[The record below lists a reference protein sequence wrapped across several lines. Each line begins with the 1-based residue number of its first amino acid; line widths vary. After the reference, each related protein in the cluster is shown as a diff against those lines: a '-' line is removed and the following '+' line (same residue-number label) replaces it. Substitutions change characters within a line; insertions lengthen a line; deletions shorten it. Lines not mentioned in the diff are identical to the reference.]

1 MLLKFQAIVYQW
13 NLWYIDFDVATPEL
27 KQITFDGEENK
38 IYNAIPDWMYEGR
51 LNYCFYLTILFKI
64 I

>member
-51 LNYCFYLTILFKI
+51 
-64 I
+64 